1 MMLAV
6 RMDDARGGY
15 VSRRSDV
22 GCDSASRHLSLHLS
36 ATIRRVRP
44 SVAPSVAPSVVE
56 VGVAGGYLSRN

>member
-6 RMDDARGGY
+6 RMDDDRGGY

-36 ATIRRVRP
+36 A
-44 SVAPSVAPSVVE
+44 
-56 VGVAGGYLSRN
+56 YY